1 MTRQQI
7 KADNKRENIPSIAR
21 KATSDSFKSAI
32 GAKLSVIVKEGR
44 NIVEI
49 LPNGNKVLKQK
60 LSYRDH
66 NHEFKKKFK
75 LL

>member
-1 MTRQQI
+1 MARQQMTA
-7 KADNKRENIPSIAR
+7 KNKKENIPSIAR
-21 KATSDSFKSAI
+21 KATSDSFKTAI

-49 LPNGNKVLKQK
+49 LPNGNRVLKQK
-60 LSYRDH
+60 LSYRNR